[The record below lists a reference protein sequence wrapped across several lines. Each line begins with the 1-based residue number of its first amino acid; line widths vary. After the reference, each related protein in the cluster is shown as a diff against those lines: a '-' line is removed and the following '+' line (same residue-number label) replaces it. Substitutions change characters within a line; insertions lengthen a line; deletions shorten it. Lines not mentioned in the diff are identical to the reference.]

1 MARVDVGL
9 EPSDITVFFRL
20 YAGMYGNA
28 EPEEIEG
35 MLQINAITP
44 SPQSITPHPPRLD
57 CWSETRKELCA
68 NGQAST
74 YAVIVEFISNGAPGA
89 YSCVLPIPPVVLS
102 IVKEN
107 KPFEYLSAL
116 TGRSSTPMSATACL
130 ESVFSSCNHVFA
142 TELTL
147 NYRFINT
154 FIRTDAQ
161 NQQLLRMNMREE
173 DRETIRAA
181 GRGVEHTKPIAIL
194 KEKMARERI
203 YIAYKKIDS

>member
-20 YAGMYGNA
+20 YAGMYGNT

-35 MLQINAITP
+35 MIQINAVTP

-57 CWSETRKELCA
+57 CWRETRKELCA